1 MRIQVTGVQATKD
14 MILEDYQTFIREL
27 ADDTLKAAQKFTPVR
42 TGNARKNWEAKV
54 SVPDNFRQSKSNDN
68 FVVSNQVPYVEYLDK
83 GTRKMKPANNGRGI
97 IGPTLSE
104 IKGRAK

>member
-1 MRIQVTGVQATKD
+1 MRIQVSGIEATKD
-14 MILEDYQTFIREL
+14 QILEDYQAFINEL
-27 ADDTLKAAQKFTPVR
+27 AEETLKAAQKFTPVR
-42 TGNARKNWEAKV
+42 TGTARDGWEAKV

-68 FVVSNQVPYVEYLDK
+68 FVVTNKVPYVEYLDK

-104 IKGRAK
+104 IKGKTK